1 MTDMIVRTRF
11 APSPSGHLHVGG
23 ARTALYCWAFAKQR
37 GGKFVLRIEDTDQK
51 RSSDASS
58 MAFLE
63 DLKWL
68 GILWDEGPVYDGCGG
83 GDAGPYF
90 QSQRLAIYNQHID
103 GLIETGLAYRA
114 FETPEELDAAREK
127 AKAEK
132 KSYRYDRAALNL
144 PPETIR
150 QYLDE
155 GRPHVVRFKVPDDKP
170 VTFHDEI
177 RGDVSVSA
185 AEIDDFVI
193 RKADGYPTY
202 HFAVVVDD
210 ELMGVTH
217 VIRAQEHL
225 SNTPRHI
232 LLQEA
237 MRFRRPVY
245 AHLSIVMN
253 PDGSKMSKRDKD
265 RALRAAVRGA
275 SLNAPPPGLAL
286 REEEWAWW
294 LDADDR
300 QLPMESARM
309 LADALHVH
317 LPEIDVD
324 DFRCAGYL
332 PEVLVNY
339 LALLGW
345 SPGGDIEKFDR
356 DFLIER
362 FGLDRVINAP
372 ARFDR
377 DKLLAFN
384 LDALQAMTADEFAAR
399 LREHGEQFHPEF
411 MAALGEQFDAF
422 ARANQSRSKTLDDPF
437 RSDRFFVLKDE
448 EIVYEDSK
456 PVRKALAGQGFDHL
470 DAVRKTL
477 ASIHDWTVASLE
489 EAISGYANAHAEG
502 KLGKVA
508 QPLRIA
514 VTGGTVSPAIFDTL
528 AILGKDRTL
537 RRIDRCLSQRETVEK
552 A

>member
-68 GILWDEGPVYDGCGG
+68 GILWDEGPEHDDCGG

-90 QSQRLAIYNQHID
+90 QSQRLTIYNQHID
-103 GLIETGLAYRA
+103 GLIETGHAYRA

-132 KSYRYDRAALNL
+132 RSYRYDRAALNL

-170 VTFHDEI
+170 IAFHDEI

-225 SNTPRHI
+225 SNTPRHV
-232 LLQEA
+232 LLQDA

-275 SLNAPPPGLAL
+275 GLNAPPQGLAL

-356 DFLIER
+356 AFLIER
-362 FGLDRVINAP
+362 FSLDRVINAP

-399 LREHGEQFHPEF
+399 LREHGKSFHPEF
-411 MAALGEQFDAF
+411 MASLGESFDAF

-437 RSDRFFVLKDE
+437 RSDRFFIMKDE

-477 ASIHDWTVASLE
+477 ASLSDWTVASLE
-489 EAISGYANAHAEG
+489 AAITSYANEHAEG

-537 RRIDRCLSQRETVEK
+537 RRIERCLAEASKHQNV
-552 A
+552 